1 MPDTNKLPTLENQ
14 MENNIEDNI
23 EDKTEVISTRQKNYT
38 LFVLVLVFT
47 SSHVDRQIMGILGQ
61 PIKESLQISDTQLGL
76 LTGIM
81 FAVFYATLGMPMA
94 MWADRRNRRN
104 LISFSVFLWSG
115 MTALCGAANTF
126 TQLLLLRIGVGVGE
140 AGSNPPS
147 HSIIADLYPKEQRA
161 TAMAI
166 FGTGINWGILIGFL
180 VGGWINEFYGWRT
193 AFVVVG
199 LPGIFLAL
207 LVRFT
212 LKEPPR
218 GYADAAGEK
227 PPEVTPPPFWSVA
240 KFMIT
245 NPVLRNIVAAGT
257 LIAFTGYASVIWV
270 PIYLVRIHGMGTGEV
285 GTYLALFIGVGGAI
299 GIYLGGRLAD
309 FLSARR
315 GEQWL
320 PWVVAIA
327 SLLGLPFLYFCFTA
341 ATQTGALWAYAL
353 PAALGTV
360 YVAPGF
366 ALIQNHMP
374 TEMRSVAAAINLF
387 IMNIVGL
394 GLGPFSVGFFSDL
407 FTPEFGVDGLRYGL
421 MTSLAVVVWGSLHY
435 YRTGILLKRANA

>member
-1 MPDTNKLPTLENQ
+1 
-14 MENNIEDNI
+14 
-23 EDKTEVISTRQKNYT
+23 
-38 LFVLVLVFT
+38 
-47 SSHVDRQIMGILGQ
+47 
-61 PIKESLQISDTQLGL
+61 
-76 LTGIM
+76 
-81 FAVFYATLGMPMA
+81 
-94 MWADRRNRRN
+94 
-104 LISFSVFLWSG
+104 
-115 MTALCGAANTF
+115 MTALCSAAASF

-180 VGGWINEFYGWRT
+180 VGGWVNEWYGWRT

-212 LKEPPR
+212 LKDPPR
-218 GYADAAGEK
+218 GYAEAKGQELPK
-227 PPEVTPPPFWSVA
+227 VKPPPFWSVA
-240 KFMIT
+240 KFMLY
-245 NPVLRNIVAAGT
+245 NPVLRNIVAAGA
-257 LIAFTGYASVIWV
+257 LIAFTGYASVIWI

-285 GTYLALFIGVGGAI
+285 GTYLALFIGVGGAV

-309 FLSARR
+309 LLAARH

-327 SLLGLPFLYFCFTA
+327 SLLGIPFLYFCFTA
-341 ATQTGALWAYAL
+341 VTQTGALWAYAL

-366 ALIQNHMP
+366 ALIQNETP

-387 IMNIVGL
+387 IVNIIGL
-394 GLGPFSVGFFSDL
+394 GLGPFSIGFFSDM
-407 FTPEFGVDGLRYGL
+407 FSPEYGLDGLRYAL
-421 MTSLAVVVWGSLHY
+421 MTSLVVILWGSFHY
-435 YRTGILLKRANA
+435 YRTGVLLKRSVS

>member
-1 MPDTNKLPTLENQ
+1 MT
-14 MENNIEDNI
+14 
-23 EDKTEVISTRQKNYT
+23 DKTEIISTRQKSYT

-115 MTALCGAANTF
+115 MTALCGAAASF

-147 HSIIADLYPKEQRA
+147 HSIIADLYPKEERA

-180 VGGWINEFYGWRT
+180 VGGWINEWYGWRT

-199 LPGIFLAL
+199 LPGIFLAV

-212 LKEPPR
+212 LKDPPR
-218 GYADAAGEK
+218 GYAEAKGQELPKAK
-227 PPEVTPPPFWSVA
+227 PPPFWRVA
-240 KFMIT
+240 KFMFN

-257 LIAFTGYASVIWV
+257 FIAFTGYASVIWV

-285 GTYLALFIGVGGAI
+285 GTYLALFIGVGGAV

-309 FLSARR
+309 LLAARH

-320 PWVVAIA
+320 PWIVAVT
-327 SLLGLPFLYFCFTA
+327 SLLGIPFLYFCFMA
-341 ATQTGALWAYAL
+341 STQTGALWAYAL

-366 ALIQNHMP
+366 ALIQNQTP

-387 IMNIVGL
+387 ISNIIGL
-394 GLGPFSVGFFSDL
+394 GLGPFCVGFFSDV
-407 FTPEFGVDGLRYGL
+407 FSPEYGLDGLRYAL
-421 MTSLAVVVWGSLHY
+421 MTTLVVILWGAFHY
-435 YRTGILLKRANA
+435 YRTGVLLKRSVS

>member
-1 MPDTNKLPTLENQ
+1 MT
-14 MENNIEDNI
+14 
-23 EDKTEVISTRQKNYT
+23 DKTEIISTRQKNYT
-38 LFVLVLVFT
+38 LFILVLVFT

-115 MTALCGAANTF
+115 MTALCGAASSF

-180 VGGWINEFYGWRT
+180 VGGWINEWYGWRT

-212 LKEPPR
+212 LKDPPR
-218 GYADAAGEK
+218 GYAEAKGKELPK
-227 PPEVTPPPFWSVA
+227 VTPPPFWSVV
-240 KFMIT
+240 KFMLH
-245 NPVLRNIVAAGT
+245 NPVLRNIVAAGS
-257 LIAFTGYASVIWV
+257 LIAFTGYASVIWI

-285 GTYLALFIGVGGAI
+285 GTYLALFIGVGGAV
-299 GIYLGGRLAD
+299 GIYLGGRMAD
-309 FLSARR
+309 FLAARH

-320 PWVVAIA
+320 PWLVAIA

-366 ALIQNHMP
+366 ALIQNQTP
-374 TEMRSVAAAINLF
+374 TQMRSVAAAINLF
-387 IMNIVGL
+387 ISNIIGL
-394 GLGPFSVGFFSDL
+394 GLGPFSVGFFSDM
-407 FTPEFGVDGLRYGL
+407 FSPEYGLDGLRYAL
-421 MTSLAVVVWGSLHY
+421 MTSLVVILWGSFHY
-435 YRTGILLKRANA
+435 YRTGVLLKRSVS

>member
-1 MPDTNKLPTLENQ
+1 MT
-14 MENNIEDNI
+14 
-23 EDKTEVISTRQKNYT
+23 DKTEIISTRQKNYT
-38 LFVLVLVFT
+38 LFILVLVFT

-115 MTALCGAANTF
+115 MTALCGAASSF

-180 VGGWINEFYGWRT
+180 VGGWINEWYGWRT

-212 LKEPPR
+212 LKDPPR
-218 GYADAAGEK
+218 GYAEAKGKELPK
-227 PPEVTPPPFWSVA
+227 VKPPPFWSVV
-240 KFMIT
+240 KFMLH
-245 NPVLRNIVAAGT
+245 NPVLRNIVAAGS
-257 LIAFTGYASVIWV
+257 LIAFTGYASVIWI

-309 FLSARR
+309 FLAARH

-320 PWVVAIA
+320 PWLVAIA
-327 SLLGLPFLYFCFTA
+327 SLLGLPFLYVCFTA

-366 ALIQNHMP
+366 ALIQNQTP

-387 IMNIVGL
+387 IGNIIGL
-394 GLGPFSVGFFSDL
+394 GLGPFSVGFFSDM
-407 FTPEFGVDGLRYGL
+407 FSPEYGVDGLRYAL
-421 MTSLAVVVWGSLHY
+421 MTSLVVILWGSFHY
-435 YRTGILLKRANA
+435 YRTGVLLKRSVS

>member
-1 MPDTNKLPTLENQ
+1 MT
-14 MENNIEDNI
+14 
-23 EDKTEVISTRQKNYT
+23 DKTEIITTRQKNYT

-61 PIKESLQISDTQLGL
+61 SIKESLQISDTQLGL

-115 MTALCGAANTF
+115 MTALCGAAASF
-126 TQLLLLRIGVGVGE
+126 TQLLLFRIGVGVGE

-166 FGTGINWGILIGFL
+166 FGTGINWGILVGFL
-180 VGGWINEFYGWRT
+180 VGGWINEWYGWRT

-199 LPGIFLAL
+199 LPGVFLAL

-212 LKEPPR
+212 LKDPPR
-218 GYADAAGEK
+218 GYADGKGQELPK
-227 PPEVTPPPFWSVA
+227 VTPPPFWSVA
-240 KFMIT
+240 KFMLY
-245 NPVLRNIVAAGT
+245 NPVLRNIVAAGA
-257 LIAFTGYASVIWV
+257 LIAFTGYASVIWI

-285 GTYLALFIGVGGAI
+285 GTYLALFVGVGGAI

-309 FLSARR
+309 LLAARH

-320 PWVVAIA
+320 PWIVAIV
-327 SLLGLPFLYFCFTA
+327 SLLGVPFLYSCFTA

-366 ALIQNHMP
+366 ALIQNQTP

-387 IMNIVGL
+387 IVNIIGL
-394 GLGPFSVGFFSDL
+394 GLGPFSIGFFSDMFSL
-407 FTPEFGVDGLRYGL
+407 EYGPDALRYAL
-421 MTSLAVVVWGSLHY
+421 MTSLVVILWGSFHY
-435 YRTGILLKRANA
+435 YRTGVLLKRSVS

>member
-1 MPDTNKLPTLENQ
+1 MPDTPNN
-14 MENNIEDNI
+14 NNIPALNDQP
-23 EDKTEVISTRQKNYT
+23 EVISTRQKNYT

-61 PIKESLQISDTQLGL
+61 PIKESLMISDTQLGL

-115 MTALCGAANTF
+115 MTALCGAANNF

-147 HSIIADLYPKEQRA
+147 HSMIADLYPKEQRA

-199 LPGIFLAL
+199 LPGIFLAI

-227 PPEVTPPPFWSVA
+227 PPEVIPPPFWSVA

-309 FLSARR
+309 FLAARR

-327 SLLGLPFLYFCFTA
+327 SLLGLPFLYFSFTA

-366 ALIQNHMP
+366 ALIKNTRQRKCDRLP
-374 TEMRSVAAAINLF
+374 PPSICLF
-387 IMNIVGL
+387 
-394 GLGPFSVGFFSDL
+394 
-407 FTPEFGVDGLRYGL
+407 
-421 MTSLAVVVWGSLHY
+421 
-435 YRTGILLKRANA
+435 